1 MTAQKATQSRDDSVG
16 AAARLRRLV
25 LGELPARRALYILG
39 ALPGLWTF
47 YLGATDQLGAD
58 PVATLERSLG
68 EWGLRFLILGLAITP
83 LRRLG
88 GPSLI
93 RYRRAIGL
101 MAFYYA
107 LAHLAVYL
115 TFDRQLDLASIWGD
129 IVKRPYITVG
139 MISFAILLPLAVT
152 SNNAA
157 IRKLGASAWQRL
169 HKWVY
174 AAAAL
179 AALHFILLSKVWVGE
194 PLVYAGLVAVLLGFR
209 GFEIIRKR
217 LGLAPA
223 RRSR

>member
-1 MTAQKATQSRDDSVG
+1 MPADNVRRAEAPAHG
-16 AAARLRRLV
+16 AAARLRRLL
-25 LGELPARRALYILG
+25 LGEVPARRALYILG
-39 ALPGLWTF
+39 VLPGLVQF
-47 YLGATDQLGAD
+47 YMGVTDQLGAD
-58 PVATLERSLG
+58 PVATLERELG

-83 LRRLG
+83 LRKLG

-101 MAFYYA
+101 LAFYYA
-107 LAHLAVYL
+107 LAHLTVYL
-115 TFDRQLDLASIWGD
+115 TFDRQLDFASIWGD

-139 MISFAILLPLAVT
+139 MISFAILIPLAVT

-157 IRKLGASAWQRL
+157 IRRLGAGAWQRL
-169 HKWVY
+169 HAWVY

-194 PLVYAGLVAVLLGFR
+194 PLVYASLVAVLLGFR
-209 GFEIIRKR
+209 GIETVRKR

>member
-1 MTAQKATQSRDDSVG
+1 MTQ
-16 AAARLRRLV
+16 RLRRLL
-25 LGELPARRALYILG
+25 LGEVPARRALYLVG

-47 YLGATDQLGAD
+47 YLGATNQLGAD
-58 PVATLERSLG
+58 PVATFERELG
-68 EWGLRFLILGLAITP
+68 EWGLRFLIAGLAISP

-101 MAFYYA
+101 LAFYYA

-115 TFDRQLDLASIWGD
+115 TFDRQLDFASIWGD

-139 MISFAILLPLAVT
+139 MLSLAILVPLAAT

-157 IRKLGASAWQRL
+157 IRKMGAAGWQRL

-194 PLVYAGLVAVLLGFR
+194 PLVYAALVAVLLGFR
-209 GFEIIRKR
+209 GVETVRKR

>member
-1 MTAQKATQSRDDSVG
+1 MASTNADITPGHQ
-16 AAARLRRLV
+16 RLRRILF
-25 LGELPARRALYILG
+25 GEVPARRALYILG
-39 ALPGLWTF
+39 VLPGLWTF

-58 PVATLERSLG
+58 PVATFERELG
-68 EWGLRFLILGLAITP
+68 EWGLRFLIAGLAISP

-93 RYRRAIGL
+93 RYRRAVGL
-101 MAFYYA
+101 LAFYYA

-115 TFDRQLDLASIWGD
+115 TFDRQLDFASIWGD

-157 IRKLGASAWQRL
+157 IRRVGSGAWQRL

-194 PLVYAGLVAVLLGFR
+194 PLVYAGLVVVLLGFR
-209 GFEIIRKR
+209 GVETARRRF
-217 LGLAPA
+217 GLAPA

>member
-1 MTAQKATQSRDDSVG
+1 MPAPSASTRVAP
-16 AAARLRRLV
+16 AAPPRWRRLLLCEV
-25 LGELPARRALYILG
+25 PVRRALYILG
-39 ALPGLWTF
+39 AVPGLWTF

-58 PVATLERSLG
+58 PVATFERELG

-83 LRRLG
+83 LRKLG

-93 RYRRAIGL
+93 RYRRAVGL
-101 MAFYYA
+101 LAFYYA

-115 TFDRQLDLASIWGD
+115 TFDRQLDFASIWGD
-129 IVKRPYITVG
+129 IIKRPYITVG
-139 MISFAILLPLAVT
+139 MISFAILVPLAVT

-157 IRKLGASAWQRL
+157 IRRLGAGAWQRL
-169 HKWVY
+169 HAWVY
-174 AAAAL
+174 LAAAL

-209 GFEIIRKR
+209 GIETMGKR

>member
-1 MTAQKATQSRDDSVG
+1 M
-16 AAARLRRLV
+16 
-25 LGELPARRALYILG
+25 GEVPARRALYILG
-39 ALPGLWTF
+39 ALPGLVQF
-47 YLGATDQLGAD
+47 YLGVTDRLGAD
-58 PVATLERSLG
+58 PVATLERELG

-83 LRRLG
+83 LRKLG

-101 MAFYYA
+101 LAFYYA
-107 LAHLAVYL
+107 LAHLIVYL

-139 MISFAILLPLAVT
+139 MLSFAVLLPLAVT
-152 SNNAA
+152 SNTAA
-157 IRKLGASAWQRL
+157 IRRLGAGAWQRL

-174 AAAAL
+174 VAAAL

-194 PLVYAGLVAVLLGFR
+194 PLVYAGLVVVLLGFR
-209 GFEIIRKR
+209 GVDIVRKR

>member
-1 MTAQKATQSRDDSVG
+1 MPAPSVPSP
-16 AAARLRRLV
+16 AAAAPARWRRLV
-25 LGELPARRALYILG
+25 LGEVPARRALYILG

-47 YLGATDQLGAD
+47 YLGATNQLGAD
-58 PVATLERSLG
+58 PVATFERELG

-83 LRRLG
+83 LRKLG

-93 RYRRAIGL
+93 RYRRAVGL
-101 MAFYYA
+101 LAFYYA

-115 TFDRQLDLASIWGD
+115 TFDRQLDFASIWGD

-139 MISFAILLPLAVT
+139 MLSFAILLPLAVT
-152 SNNAA
+152 SNAPA
-157 IRKLGASAWQRL
+157 IRRLGSSAWQRL
-169 HKWVY
+169 HRWVY
-174 AAAAL
+174 VAAAL

-209 GFEIIRKR
+209 GIETMRRR